1 MFFLVQGQDDFIAAN
16 VEKKQKKILT
26 NKWRDERKCIT
37 SILIF
42 YPVYTRSHRSKIF
55 LCLLETKV
63 MTNEA
68 NKLIYS
74 AELSTICIN

>member
-1 MFFLVQGQDDFIAAN
+1 MKESVF
-16 VEKKQKKILT
+16 
-26 NKWRDERKCIT
+26 T

-42 YPVYTRSHRSKIF
+42 YPVYTRSHRSKFF
-55 LCLLETKV
+55 LCLVETKV